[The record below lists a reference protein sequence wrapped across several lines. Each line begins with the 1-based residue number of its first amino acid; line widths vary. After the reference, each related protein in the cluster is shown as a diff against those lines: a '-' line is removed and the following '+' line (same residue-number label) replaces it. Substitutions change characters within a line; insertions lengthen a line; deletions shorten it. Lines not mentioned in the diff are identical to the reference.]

1 MSESSFIFWHNFY
14 IFIGMKKVL
23 NNSRLILSAFTVLML
38 LSGCKQNAITGR
50 KQLSLVSESE
60 AQSLA
65 AGQYSSFI
73 NTNKVVAANQAEA
86 VMVKRVGGKI
96 VEAIKSY
103 YTQKGLSA
111 ELEGYTWDIN
121 LVNDS
126 QMNAWCM
133 PGGKIVVYTGILP
146 VTKNDAGLAIV
157 MGHEIAH
164 ALARHGS
171 ERMSQGLV
179 QQGLGA
185 GISIAL
191 SSKPALTQDLFN
203 ISYGIASGTIMPAF
217 SRSNELEADRFG
229 LMFSALAG
237 YDPREAI
244 AFWTRMSAAS
254 GKSSMPTILSTHPTD
269 EVRIAE
275 LNKIMES
282 TVRNYYKK

>member
-1 MSESSFIFWHNFY
+1 MNHT
-14 IFIGMKKVL
+14 L
-23 NNSRLILSAFTVLML
+23 NYSRFILSTFFL
-38 LSGCKQNAITGR
+38 LIACTACKQNAITGR

-73 NTNKVVAANQAEA
+73 NTNKVVAANQSEA
-86 VMVKRVGGKI
+86 MMVKKVGGRI
-96 VEAIKSY
+96 VEAIKAY
-103 YTQKGLSA
+103 YSHKGLLA

-121 LVNDS
+121 LVNDP

-146 VTKNDAGLAIV
+146 VTKNESGLAIV

-191 SSKPALTQDLFN
+191 SDKPALTQDLFN

-244 AFWTRMSAAS
+244 SFWTRMSASS
-254 GKSSMPTILSTHPTD
+254 GKANIPSILSTHPAD
-269 EVRIAE
+269 EVRIEE

-282 TVRNYYKK
+282 TVKNYYKKR